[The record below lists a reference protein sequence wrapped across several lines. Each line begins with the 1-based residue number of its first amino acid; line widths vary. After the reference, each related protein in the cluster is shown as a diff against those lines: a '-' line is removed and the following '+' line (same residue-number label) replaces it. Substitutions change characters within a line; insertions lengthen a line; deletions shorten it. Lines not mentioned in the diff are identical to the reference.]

1 MNWVKNQEKMKNRL
15 NETMFK
21 NDPLH
26 FNEDQYS
33 TDDCF
38 NSGCIVE
45 LKIEKNILHKH
56 SMVLSLKNKI

>member
-45 LKIEKNILHKH
+45 LKK
-56 SMVLSLKNKI
+56 